1 MVTCPFSS
9 GEKLAAHLPA
19 HIATLADSIYFSSFL
34 SHLVFLFSLLPN
46 FHLSAGKALAGV
58 RSASDTPKGVLPLIA
73 LP

>member
-1 MVTCPFSS
+1 MVTCPFLS

-34 SHLVFLFSLLPN
+34 SHLPN